1 MLSQQYAPTAGKQG
15 FQKSLRLGT
24 NDFWHSKNECNRL
37 KTHGTLALALG
48 HNEC

>member
-1 MLSQQYAPTAGKQG
+1 MLSQKYAPTAGKQG

-37 KTHGTLALALG
+37 KNPRNFGFSTRS
-48 HNEC
+48 